1 LHNELH
7 PEFSAWA
14 TRTKTNGIL
23 ADICDVLSDIRY
35 VLLTICGGKPNKPEP
50 YQRPNMKEPD
60 NVKHFGKGGGLP
72 PDELRAWFEKK
83 RKENASSSIGD
94 P

>member
-1 LHNELH
+1 
-7 PEFSAWA
+7 
-14 TRTKTNGIL
+14 
-23 ADICDVLSDIRY
+23 
-35 VLLTICGGKPNKPEP
+35 
-50 YQRPNMKEPD
+50 MKEPD
-60 NVKHFGKGGGLP
+60 NVQHFGKGALH